1 MHSEQVA
8 VLGSKDL
15 RKEFAA
21 LSVYG
26 RFPEEIQE
34 LLGDPETLL
43 DPTLVRKVLSYT
55 TLNSII
61 CQILHSDPAS
71 DSMLRIVYPDRKD
84 QPIPPE
90 RWLDILLSRSLS
102 GQALRNRL
110 DVCSKL
116 LVKEYFRPVARGVDL
131 GGGSGSYFF
140 EAAKITKPLPEGL
153 VHEVVDL
160 DPEALSV
167 ARMRVQDSG
176 LEKYLRTREVNF
188 MFSKNFPAP
197 QDRFDYAVLIGVLC
211 GMDHETAVRC
221 LKAARQHVKPCGRI
235 LAATLL
241 QQAFD
246 EDPTT
251 FWLLC
256 CIGGWQLRPKSEE
269 EVISIFVEANWT
281 IEKVFSERA
290 SQPGQYAIVLANNK
304 E

>member
-8 VLGSKDL
+8 VLGSRDL
-15 RKEFAA
+15 KKEFEA

-26 RFPEEIQE
+26 RFPKEVGE

-43 DPTLVRKVLSYT
+43 NQTLVQKVLSYT
-55 TLNSII
+55 TFVSII
-61 CQILHSDPAS
+61 CKILYSNPAS

-102 GQALRNRL
+102 GQALRDRL

-116 LVKEYFRPVARGVDL
+116 LVQEFFRSGARGVDL

-140 EAAKITKPLPEGL
+140 EAAKIIKPIPAGL

-160 DPEALSV
+160 DPEALSE

-176 LEKYLRTREVNF
+176 LEKYLLTREANF
-188 MFSKNFPAP
+188 MSSKSFPASHNL
-197 QDRFDYAVLIGVLC
+197 FDYAVLIGVLC
-211 GMDHETAVRC
+211 GMDHDTAVRC
-221 LKAARQHVKPCGRI
+221 LIAARQHMKHGGRL

-256 CIGGWQLRPKSEE
+256 CIGGWQLRPKSNHD
-269 EVISIFVEANWT
+269 VSSIFAEAGWT
-281 IEKVFSERA
+281 VTKVLSERA
-290 SQPGQYAIVLANNK
+290 SAKGQYAIVLAVNK
-304 E
+304 